1 MTSFRLTKLVR
12 LIPGSKTDTSEK
24 IADRFI
30 KGWYCRGFGITES
43 ITSDRDSRFTS
54 TLWTAVCQQLQISKV
69 MSTARHQ
76 QTDGQS
82 EIAIRTYKRTARKF
96 ASYKNQSWVD
106 QLALLEY
113 ALNNSVS
120 ASTGFTPF
128 YLAYGF
134 NPRSFNEEYLVS
146 DTETPDLLKTVH
158 KSITKAREAMTAA
171 QETQRKFYDR
181 KRRTATSPLMGS
193 LVMLSA
199 AGISWPASSEVPAS
213 TLPTFLGPFTVLS
226 VDADLQNVRLDL
238 PTTMKIYPVFH
249 ISLVKPYY
257 EPSQSFPLRA
267 VPFPEPAP
275 VVTPE
280 GDQLFEIE
288 AILDKRVRQHVV
300 QYLVQWKGYS
310 AAHNLW
316 IPFIPSSPS
325 NVVSWQSDW
334 DLLYDFDSSIGS
346 SSTV

>member
-30 KGWYCRGFGITES
+30 KGWYCRGFGIPES

-181 KRRTATSPLMGS
+181 KRRTAT
-193 LVMLSA
+193 LV
-199 AGISWPASSEVPAS
+199 
-213 TLPTFLGPFTVLS
+213 
-226 VDADLQNVRLDL
+226 
-238 PTTMKIYPVFH
+238 
-249 ISLVKPYY
+249 
-257 EPSQSFPLRA
+257 
-267 VPFPEPAP
+267 
-275 VVTPE
+275 
-280 GDQLFEIE
+280 
-288 AILDKRVRQHVV
+288 
-300 QYLVQWKGYS
+300 
-310 AAHNLW
+310 
-316 IPFIPSSPS
+316 
-325 NVVSWQSDW
+325 
-334 DLLYDFDSSIGS
+334 
-346 SSTV
+346 